1 MQGPVKTSAGLALT
15 SHFFALVCRT
25 WSCLPRSAHAKLA
38 LKIGFMNVKHR
49 ASNYA
54 EQPRRLRVRFSR
66 LLAALFALVL
76 TAGKGISAVTSVP
89 AATSLKTPL
98 EWKDRVANYVET
110 HGPALLSAILI
121 LAAGFFVAR
130 WLGELAKR
138 WLSRKELQLE
148 PPVQMLF
155 VRLLRLLVIAFAL
168 VTAAGTAGM
177 NVTALV
183 ASVGVAGVGVGLAT
197 QGVLSN
203 IVAGLT
209 IIFTK
214 PFRVGEYIEMLGTH
228 GQVTTIE
235 LSSTTLLHS
244 DRSRV
249 VIPNR
254 KIVGEVLHNYGTI
267 RQLDLSVGV
276 AYSTDLNQA
285 LAAVREILS
294 SNPRVL
300 KDPVPAVGV
309 TMLGDSAINIA
320 VKPWVAVNDFGAAAA
335 EINLAIVEEFKT
347 KRIDIPF
354 PQREIRLLNAE
365 VSSTDNLGLARQ

>member
-1 MQGPVKTSAGLALT
+1 
-15 SHFFALVCRT
+15 
-25 WSCLPRSAHAKLA
+25 
-38 LKIGFMNVKHR
+38 MNLKHR
-49 ASNYA
+49 AANY
-54 EQPRRLRVRFSR
+54 EQKPRRLRVQLSTLLVVLFS
-66 LLAALFALVL
+66 LLNE
-76 TAGKGISAVTSVP
+76 AGNAVGAVTSAP
-89 AATSLKTPL
+89 AATTAKTPL
-98 EWKDRVANYVET
+98 DWKDRVANYVET

-130 WLGELAKR
+130 CVGELAKR

-155 VRLLRLLVIAFAL
+155 VRLLRLLVLVFAL

-254 KIVGEVLHNYGTI
+254 KIVGEILHNYGTI

-276 AYSTDLNQA
+276 AYATDLNQA
-285 LAAVREILS
+285 LAVVREILS
-294 SNPRVL
+294 RNPRVL
-300 KDPVPAVGV
+300 KDPTPAVGV
-309 TMLGDSAINIA
+309 TTLGDSSINIA
-320 VKPWVAVNDFGAAAA
+320 VKPWVSIGDFGAAGG
-335 EINLAIVEEFKT
+335 EINLAIVEEFRV
-347 KRIDIPF
+347 KRIEIPF

-365 VSSTDNLGLARQ
+365 VTSTDGLALARQ